1 MTRDEREKKLTPSYL
16 DPLDMINRLAAEEE
30 RVLSRAFVAPVVRGR
45 QVSVRV
51 DGIAYAMSVSDRNFQ
66 GWAILKSS
74 APNQA
79 IVCGAPTLHQIKAY
93 LNLLPRFRLV
103 LLEEFDRQLWSLQAH
118 TADSRAQISGP
129 IPIQLAQRPSR
140 FETVCARFDGTTF
153 WYEAA
158 DRRRD
163 PAVARALREA
173 LQADVAPEQ
182 LHVLNAVP
190 QEKLAYRMLWIRK
203 HPELG
208 GRIPAAAA
216 QTDLQ
221 RIETALN
228 HAGAQLDGFWSE
240 GTDQVSVRYV
250 VDGHTHVSRI
260 RPSDLAVVSAG
271 ICLSGMDQDFD
282 LTSLVGVMRESGYD
296 DEY

>member
-1 MTRDEREKKLTPSYL
+1 MSRDEREKKTSPSHL
-16 DPLDMINRLAAEEE
+16 DPLAMINRLAAEEE
-30 RVLSRAFVAPVVRGR
+30 RVLSRSFVAPVVRGR

-51 DGIAYAMSVSDRNFQ
+51 DGIAYTMSVVEREFE
-66 GWAILKSS
+66 GWAVLKPA
-74 APNQA
+74 APKQA
-79 IVCGAPTLHQIKAY
+79 TVCGAASLEQIKTY

-103 LLEEFDRQLWSLQAH
+103 LLEEFDHQLWSLQAH

-129 IPIQLAQRPSR
+129 IAIQLAQRPSR

-153 WYEAA
+153 WYESA

-163 PAVARALREA
+163 PSVARALRDA
-173 LQADVAPEQ
+173 LQADVEPER

-203 HPELG
+203 HPESG
-208 GRIPAAAA
+208 GRVRAGA

-221 RIETALN
+221 RIEAALN
-228 HAGAQLDGFWSE
+228 HAGAQLEGFWSN
-240 GTDQVSVRYV
+240 GPDNVSVRYV
-250 VDGHTHVSRI
+250 VDGHTHVSSI

-271 ICLSGMDQDFD
+271 ICLSGQDQNFD

>member
-1 MTRDEREKKLTPSYL
+1 MTGDEREKNETPSHL
-16 DPLDMINRLAAEEE
+16 DPLAMINRLAAEEE
-30 RVLSRAFVAPVVRGR
+30 RVLSRSFVAPVVRGR
-45 QVSVRV
+45 RVSVQV
-51 DGIAYAMSVSDRNFQ
+51 EGIAYTMSVADRNFE

-74 APNQA
+74 SAKKA
-79 IVCGAPTLHQIKAY
+79 TVCGAPTLEQIKNY
-93 LNLLPRFRLV
+93 LHLLPRFRLV
-103 LLEEFDRQLWSLQAH
+103 LLEEFDSQLWSLQAH

-153 WYEAA
+153 WYESA

-163 PAVARALREA
+163 PGVARALREA
-173 LQADVAPEQ
+173 LQADVAPEE
-182 LHVLNAVP
+182 LHVLSAVP

-208 GRIPAAAA
+208 GRVPAAQ

-221 RIETALN
+221 RIESALN

-240 GTDQVSVRYV
+240 GADRVSVRYV
-250 VDGHTHVSRI
+250 VDGHSHVSSI

-271 ICLSGMDQDFD
+271 ICLSGMDQNFD

-296 DEY
+296 NDY